1 MRLIGTYHRTPR
13 ISSELPTNRKLN
25 RSLDYVA
32 IRSAWG
38 RLSRVPRSHY
48 RQLTL
53 ISKVEC
59 REPGEAPVDNKHS
72 RRSFLQTAG
81 AVGVAAAVGQVSTAA
96 AQGNPD
102 DSVRRFHCVQMDVFT
117 SRRLEGNP
125 LAVFTDGRGLSDSEM
140 QDLAR
145 ETNLQETTFVFPRD
159 AATEREQGVK
169 VRIFVPNEEIPFGG
183 HPTLGTAM
191 VLRNLR
197 LASQKSGSAKSTDV
211 AEITLDLKVGKV
223 PIDFRTDQSGNI
235 FGEMHQVD
243 PIFGPVHDRDT
254 IAALLDLSP
263 RDISSDAP
271 IQTLST
277 GLFFIIVPIK
287 DLSTLQRLTVAP
299 RKAYDYL
306 SRQKL
311 PELGDFYYV
320 TRDTGDT
327 AVGLRSRGIFS
338 TSEDPATGS
347 AAGCT
352 AAWMVR
358 YGIAKP
364 GEVVHIL
371 QGVEIKRPSHIFVRA
386 SKDADGVKNVRV
398 GGHAVQ
404 IMEGTV
410 SL

>member
-1 MRLIGTYHRTPR
+1 MDI
-13 ISSELPTNRKLN
+13 
-25 RSLDYVA
+25 
-32 IRSAWG
+32 
-38 RLSRVPRSHY
+38 
-48 RQLTL
+48 
-53 ISKVEC
+53 
-59 REPGEAPVDNKHS
+59 KHS

-81 AVGVAAAVGQVSTAA
+81 AAGVAAAVGQVSTAA
-96 AQGNPD
+96 AQANPD
-102 DSVRRFHCVQMDVFT
+102 DGVRRFHCVQMDVFT

-223 PIDFRTDQSGNI
+223 PVDFRTDQSGNI

-287 DLSTLQRLTVAP
+287 NLSTLQRLTVA
-299 RKAYDYL
+299 RQKAYDYL

-311 PELGDFYYV
+311 PELPDFYYV
-320 TRDTGDT
+320 TRDTGDA

-386 SKDADGVKNVRV
+386 SKDADSVKNVRV